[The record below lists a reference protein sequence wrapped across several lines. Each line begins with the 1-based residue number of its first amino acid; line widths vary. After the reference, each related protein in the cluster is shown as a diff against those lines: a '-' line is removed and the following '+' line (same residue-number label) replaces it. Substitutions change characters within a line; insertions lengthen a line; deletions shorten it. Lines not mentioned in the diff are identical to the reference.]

1 MTGDTLIL
9 GLNPTWQRLFLVD
22 EFKPGEVNRLSRVEE
37 FASGKGINCA
47 RVLRV
52 LGGDF
57 ILSHFLGG
65 DRSVSICDEVAAAGI
80 RQIPIWIGAPTRI
93 STTIMS
99 KGDTTELI
107 EPSPK
112 ITESENR
119 DFLQTIGEIW
129 SDVTN
134 VVLCGSLPLG
144 FQLENLSKLD
154 LTGKRLFIDAIEG
167 FDTWL
172 ESGVELLKINL
183 SEYCK
188 LLQRFGIPQITSSP
202 QFWKMTASTLL
213 ERLPIGNLVVTDE
226 DAPIHVFY
234 QQEGKFMG
242 LSVKPPTVKL
252 LNDIGAGD
260 AFLAG
265 WLAADFLG
273 LPISD
278 RLAKAAAVSA
288 ARCEVDRPWNIDLGR
303 VSALES
309 ELLPLVEKIAD

>member
-65 DRSVSICDEVAAAGI
+65 DRSVSICDEIAAAGI
-80 RQIPIWIGAPTRI
+80 RQIPIWIGASTRI
-93 STTIMS
+93 CTTIMS

-112 ITESENR
+112 ITEAENR

-129 SDVTN
+129 NDVTN
-134 VVLCGSLPLG
+134 VVLCGSMPAG
-144 FQLENLSKLD
+144 FHMEKLSKLD
-154 LTGKRLFIDAIEG
+154 LKGKRLFIDAVEG
-167 FDTWL
+167 IDYWL
-172 ESGVELLKINL
+172 EYGVELLKINL
-183 SEYCK
+183 SEYCE

-202 QFWKMTASTLL
+202 QFWKMSASTLL
-213 ERLPIGNLVVTDE
+213 ERLPIKNLVVTEE
-226 DAPIHVFY
+226 DAPIHAFY
-234 QQEGKFMG
+234 TQEGKFMG
-242 LSVKPPTVKL
+242 LSLQPPTVKVV
-252 LNDIGAGD
+252 NDIGAGD
-260 AFLAG
+260 SFLAG

-273 LPISD
+273 LPIAE

-303 VSALES
+303 VSALEAD
-309 ELLPLVEKIAD
+309 LIPLVEKIAD